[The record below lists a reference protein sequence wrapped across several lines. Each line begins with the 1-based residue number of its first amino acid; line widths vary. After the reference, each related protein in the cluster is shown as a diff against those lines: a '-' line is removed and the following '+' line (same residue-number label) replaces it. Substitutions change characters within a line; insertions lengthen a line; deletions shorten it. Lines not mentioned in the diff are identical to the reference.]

1 VVIIQGAKVYFPF
14 LFILS
19 LWGNKAGA
27 GFAPN
32 KSKQPSSHTAPNV
45 YNSKQSLQTNIPK

>member
-1 VVIIQGAKVYFPF
+1 VIIQGAKVYFPF